1 MFPNLGSSEQEAAII
16 VGFFL
21 PLLLAI
27 PMQDHWPDTIRTLF
41 SVGAYA
47 GAGAIVASTAGTLTG
62 KSFWQA
68 TLEVLTLGVVGYQG
82 VWKPSGVAPA
92 IEAATSTKPPSSQAP
107 ATPPPAGPIP
117 GAPAPAATDTGVSSS
132 GLEPQIGE
140 LLSASVKLLEHATQ
154 RIAGPA
160 PEPATAR
167 PAAQRPQLQTP
178 ATSASTAAPTGQQT
192 GSASVG
198 PTDELDDRPG
208 IVDAIELTDRSGA
221 DGASHASAAQA
232 PADVDSAAVHAP
244 APSISDVGAA
254 PVSPT
259 GPPHEHTT
267 TVQRW

>member
-27 PMQDHWPDTIRTLF
+27 PMQDHWPDTVRTLF
-41 SVGAYA
+41 SVAAYA
-47 GAGAIVASTAGTLTG
+47 AAGAIVAATAGRLTG

-107 ATPPPAGPIP
+107 ANPMPTAPLTGS
-117 GAPAPAATDTGVSSS
+117 PAPAATDTGASSS

-154 RIAGPA
+154 RIAGVA
-160 PEPATAR
+160 QEPVTTAR

-178 ATSASTAAPTGQQT
+178 AAAPTSQQT
-192 GSASVG
+192 VSSSAG
-198 PTDELDDRPG
+198 PTAELDDRPG
-208 IVDAIELTDRSGA
+208 IVDTVELTDRSAA
-221 DGASHASAAQA
+221 DSASHASAAAA
-232 PADVDSAAVHAP
+232 PAEVDSAPVHLA
-244 APSISDVGAA
+244 APSIADADAA
-254 PVSPT
+254 PVTPA